1 MALIPCNVCGHGV
14 STSALKCPKC
24 GAPPPSLTTSNPTD
38 STSAAIT
45 KVADGSQ
52 GDGPIVANDALLRL
66 RKDPG
71 VAAVMSFFFC
81 GLGQFY
87 NNDIEKGVVMMA
99 PLAIC
104 GLAATLI
111 WHPQSR
117 LIALFFPSTG
127 PFVPFMIA
135 VECVTRGVILL
146 SISLFLSLGLLLS
159 WVVWS
164 IVGAFYIAVKYPHL
178 TMPPPSMSE
187 PSYGVGFGIVALLI
201 VAGIWIWSVN
211 DAYTTAQEANKN
223 AGLANPDKR
232 ARVAVALSL
241 LWCGAGQI
249 YNHEI
254 TKGLTM
260 TGAMSFCLASMSM
273 WFLGSFLQTLSSSPG
288 STAPSGLWLQVV
300 GVIALVGA
308 IATWLWGI
316 VDAWRSAPGH

>member
-1 MALIPCNVCGHGV
+1 MALVSCKVCGHGV
-14 STSALKCPKC
+14 STTALKCPKC
-24 GAPPPSLTTSNPTD
+24 GAPPPNLAPSNPED
-38 STSAAIT
+38 LTSA
-45 KVADGSQ
+45 GR
-52 GDGPIVANDALLRL
+52 PIVSNDALMKL

-71 VAAVMSFFFC
+71 AAAVMSFFFC

-104 GLAATLI
+104 GLAATLG
-111 WHPQSR
+111 WHPQST

-127 PFVPFMIA
+127 PFVPFMIV

-164 IVGAFYIAVKYPHL
+164 IVGAFYIALRYPNL
-178 TMPPPSMSE
+178 PTPPPSMSQ
-187 PSYGVGFGIVALLI
+187 PSYGVGLAIVALLI

-211 DAYTTAQEANKN
+211 DAYTVAQEANTN
-223 AGLANPDKR
+223 AGLANPDKK
-232 ARVAVALSL
+232 ARVALALSV

-249 YNHEI
+249 YNREI
-254 TKGLTM
+254 AKGFTM
-260 TGAMSFCLASMSM
+260 TGAMSFCLVSMSM

-300 GVIALVGA
+300 GVIAVIGA
-308 IATWLWGI
+308 IAIWLWGI
-316 VDAWRSAPGH
+316 VDAWRSGTSH